1 MLSHGGDTFH
11 ALAHKRGSGINL
23 GAREVDKEGMDGC
36 KDRMDELTT
45 TLDAH
50 KNRLQNIQP
59 VGRSVGGLLFVRAGG
74 GDGQLEDGREIRCAP
89 LILAL

>member
-1 MLSHGGDTFH
+1 MLSHGGDTFR

-23 GAREVDKEGMDGC
+23 GAREVDKEGMDGW

-50 KNRLQNIQP
+50 KNRLQNTRP
-59 VGRSVGGLLFVRAGG
+59 AGWAVGRSLFVRRPT
-74 GDGQLEDGREIRCAP
+74 GRWPRDKVCA
-89 LILAL
+89 LDFGIVTE

>member
-1 MLSHGGDTFH
+1 MLSHGGDTFR

-23 GAREVDKEGMDGC
+23 GAREVDKEGMDGW

-50 KNRLQNIQP
+50 KNRL
-59 VGRSVGGLLFVRAGG
+59 VGRSVGRFSCERAPATANWKMA
-74 GDGQLEDGREIRCAP
+74 ER
-89 LILAL
+89 